1 MKNNFI
7 TKIIGATL
15 AFAMMI
21 GGAVGI
27 NATKEVKEV
36 NADGPDSYTL
46 SITKSNLKAFGSGS
60 GYAKYNGSGNYTAN
74 GTGNNTMSVGVRQNQ
89 IMIQSSMIQGQKN
102 TGYLYNTVDLKHI
115 TKITFANNTNFTGY
129 VGATSNSE
137 TVKIT
142 SGSTISGNYG
152 YFKIKAGS
160 ATSTMDSVTV
170 EYTIPQ
176 DRTLTGIELGGNYQ
190 TSFTQGDTFNHNGM
204 TVTAK
209 YNGAEDAD
217 VTNDA
222 TWSSPDMNTA
232 GNDKTVTV
240 SYTENNVTK
249 TAEYTIDVA
258 AATMYTVGGAI
269 TNGSLSS
276 TDSVREGNPLNINIV
291 AAEKCTLPATLA
303 LVTMG
308 GNTLTA
314 GNGYAYNS
322 ETGAFSIASVTG
334 NVVINAACNKNT
346 GYWEDVPFTV
356 AQAKAAI
363 DSVGTINDAYVS
375 GIISQIDSYDS
386 NHKSI
391 TYWISDDGLTTSQ
404 LEVYSG
410 KGIDGADF
418 DSMADIELGAV
429 VVVKGQLKKYGA
441 TYEFNY
447 DNQQISYTAVVRHS
461 VTFVSNGGTAVASQ
475 LIADGGTVERPTD
488 PTRSSDETYNYS
500 FAGWFANEQ
509 LNGQEY
515 DFDTPVTDDLTLY
528 AKWTASLIPAKDVI
542 ESALATKSSLTYRY
556 SKTGDGVVD
565 VLNRANTYEV
575 SGESGTGYKN
585 WTNDNFSSDVTY
597 KGFTCGDNSSV
608 QLRVK
613 GSTEGIVTTTN
624 TNNRDVKKI
633 SVVWES
639 HTQQDKSIKVFGKNT
654 PYQAAS
660 DLFSNDAETTGTL
673 LGTLTYSNGSPTSI
687 VVDGSYKYI
696 GIRAND
702 SAAFLTSISIQW
714 GDLPTYNY
722 SNVGIRF
729 TGSISTALW
738 ERLDNESTIEGYGIM
753 YATEAYL
760 SGTSIEDWYGLA
772 RADEESVDDTFTAV
786 QGKSYKMVKGLE
798 IKSFYTEITNER
810 AHPAQVG
817 DEYGWNLFK
826 NISDSELA
834 TPFTA
839 VAYIRTTANEI
850 IFLNEITKSAA
861 QLAQDLIDADNE
873 YDETSLEG
881 SLADLASKA

>member
-27 NATKEVKEV
+27 NAAKEAKEV
-36 NADGPDSYTL
+36 NAADGFVSKSAATL
-46 SITKSNLKAFGSGS
+46 AAENEWVQSAGSSIGTKFTSFALDDYITVSFV
-60 GYAKYNGSGNYTAN
+60 
-74 GTGNNTMSVGVRQNQ
+74 GTGNTATYWTDVRVYGTKSKSDASVTFTGASGVTIKTITLTFSTQKSPTFTPSIVTGEALTVNANSKTITMNGTSTGNPQ
-89 IMIQSSMIQGQKN
+89 IRI
-102 TGYLYNTVDLKHI
+102 
-115 TKITFANNTNFTGY
+115 TNFECEY
-129 VGATSNSE
+129 
-137 TVKIT
+137 
-142 SGSTISGNYG
+142 
-152 YFKIKAGS
+152 
-160 ATSTMDSVTV
+160 
-170 EYTIPQ
+170 EYTPA
-176 DRTLTGIELGGNYQ
+176 RTLSSIALSGTYP
-190 TSFTQGDTFNHNGM
+190 TSFEQGDAFSHEGM
-204 TVTAK
+204 TVTAT
-209 YNGAEDAD
+209 YSDASTAD
-217 VTNDA
+217 VTSSA
-222 TWSSPDMNTA
+222 TFTGYDMSTA
-232 GNDKTVTV
+232 GDQTVTV
-240 SYTENNVTK
+240 SYTESGTTK
-249 TAEYTIDVA
+249 TATYDINVA
-258 AATMYTVGGAI
+258 AATMYTVGGTIA
-269 TNGSLSS
+269 NGSLSS

-291 AAEKCTLPATLA
+291 AAEKCTLPVALA

-308 GNTLTA
+308 GNTLIA
-314 GNGYAYNS
+314 GSDYTYNS

-334 NVVINAACNKNT
+334 NVVINAACEKTT
-346 GYWEDVPFTV
+346 GYWADKPFTV

-363 DSVGTINDAYVS
+363 DSLSTINDAYVS
-375 GIISQIDSYDS
+375 GIISQIDSYNS
-386 NHKSI
+386 NYKSI
-391 TYWISDDGLTTSQ
+391 TYWISDDGLKTSQ

-418 DSMADIELGAV
+418 SSESDIELGAAV
-429 VVVKGQLKKYGA
+429 VITGQLKKFGS
-441 TYEFNY
+441 TYEFNF
-447 DNQQISYTAVVRHS
+447 DNQQVSYTPIVRHN
-461 VTFVSNGGTAVASQ
+461 VTFVSNGGSTVASQ
-475 LIADGGTVERPTD
+475 LIADGGTAVRPTD
-488 PTRSSDETYNYS
+488 PTKSSDETYNYS
-500 FAGWFANEQ
+500 FAGWFANDQ
-509 LNGQEY
+509 LSGQEY
-515 DFDTPVTDDLTLY
+515 DFNTPVTDDLTLY

-542 ESALATKSSLTYRY
+542 ESTLATKSSLTYRY

-654 PYQAAS
+654 PYQTAA
-660 DLFSNDAETTGTL
+660 DLFSENEETTGSL
-673 LGTLTYSNGSPTSI
+673 LGTLTYSNGAPTSI

-729 TGSISTALW
+729 TGSISTTLW

-760 SGTSIEDWYGLA
+760 SGVSIKGYYDLA
-772 RADEESVDDTFTAV
+772 RADESSVDDTFTAV

-826 NISDSELA
+826 NISNEELA

-839 VAYIRTTANEI
+839 VAYIRTTADEI
-850 IFLNEITKSAA
+850 IFLDEITKSAA

-873 YDETSLEG
+873 YDEASLEG